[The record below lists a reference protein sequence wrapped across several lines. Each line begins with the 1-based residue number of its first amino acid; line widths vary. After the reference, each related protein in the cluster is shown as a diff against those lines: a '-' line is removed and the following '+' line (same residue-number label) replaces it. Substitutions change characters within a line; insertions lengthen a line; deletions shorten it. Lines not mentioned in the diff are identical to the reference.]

1 MMRVLYW
8 TQHFW
13 PHVGGVE
20 VQGTQFLPAMRHRGH
35 EFVVVTSHGE
45 LPLPDTAV
53 YEGIP
58 VERFPFLS
66 SLASADAGLV
76 LDTSRRVARLKQ
88 RFRPDLVHLQF
99 TDPSVFFHM
108 RTVAAHQAPC
118 LVTIGL
124 ALPTAPGTGQAQTLL
139 GEALRSAAWVTA
151 PSRAILDDARA
162 LVPDIADRSS
172 VIHNALEWPDLPPTP
187 LPREDPVLVC
197 VGRVVDD
204 KGFDLTVAAFA
215 LVLARVPGARLLIVG
230 DGPARPALERQA
242 AALGLS
248 ARVRFAGW
256 VSPARVPELINEA
269 TVVVMSSRW
278 REAFGLVALQAAQ
291 MARPVVATRVG
302 GLPEVVLDG
311 ETGLLVPPE
320 DPEEL
325 ARAVTFLLEHP
336 DEAARLGQ
344 TGRLR
349 AERVFGW
356 AHYVDTYDRLYHTL
370 CPGGCPC

>member
-13 PHVGGVE
+13 PYVGGVE
-20 VQGTQFLPAMRHRGH
+20 VQGAQFLPAMRSRGH

-45 LPLPDTAV
+45 LPLPDEAM
-53 YEGIP
+53 YEGVP
-58 VERFPFLS
+58 VQRFPFLS
-66 SLASADAGLV
+66 SLASADVGQL
-76 LDTSRRVARLKQ
+76 LQTSRRVAMLKQ
-88 RFRPDLVHLQF
+88 RFRPDLVHLHF

-108 RTVAAHQAPC
+108 RTAAAYRAPC

-124 ALPTAPGTGQAQTLL
+124 ALPTTAGTGQAQTLL
-139 GEALRSAAWVTA
+139 GQTLRSAAWVTA
-151 PSRAILDDARA
+151 PSGAILGNARS
-162 LVPDIADRSS
+162 LVPEIADRSS
-172 VIHNALEWPDLPPTP
+172 VIYNALEWPDLPPTP
-187 LPREDPVLVC
+187 LPREDPVLLC

-215 LVLARVPGARLLIVG
+215 LVLERVPGALLVIVG

-242 AALGLS
+242 ASLGLS

-256 VSPARVPELINEA
+256 VAPERVPALINEA

-278 REAFGLVALQAAQ
+278 QEAFGLVALQASQ
-291 MARPVVATRVG
+291 MARPIVATRVG

-311 ETGLLVPPE
+311 VTGLLVPPE

-325 ARAVTFLLEHP
+325 ARALTFLLEHP
-336 DEAARLGQ
+336 DEAARLGH

-349 AERVFGW
+349 AKRAFGW
-356 AHYVDTYDRLYHTL
+356 ANYVEAYDRLYHTL
-370 CPGGCPC
+370 CPGGSPC